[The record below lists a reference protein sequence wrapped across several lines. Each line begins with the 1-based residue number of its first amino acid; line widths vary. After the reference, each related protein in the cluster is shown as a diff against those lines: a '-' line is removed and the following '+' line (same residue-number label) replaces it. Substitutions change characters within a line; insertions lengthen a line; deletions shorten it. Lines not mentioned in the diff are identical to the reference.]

1 MNRTLGLSLLAVA
14 ALAACGSPLVGKL
27 ATKAVGLKSTAA
39 QATPAKDAP
48 EIWLTLANKKVKFA
62 MAKLQTRDGVDI
74 MAAADGTQVFLRDGM
89 LIGSRGFGQDLMSAE
104 APSMATVRSQAGHR
118 RVSFQM
124 DGTDTM
130 QREDF
135 NCTVQALPQ
144 PPDSTIQSLEERCE
158 SPLRVI
164 RNQFTFDNRGSVLKT
179 RQWLTKGIGY
189 SLIEPKVE

>member
-1 MNRTLGLSLLAVA
+1 MIPRFGLCLLVA
-14 ALAACGSPLVGKL
+14 GLLTGCGSPLVGKL
-27 ATKAVGLKSTAA
+27 ATKAVGLKNTSA
-39 QATPAKDAP
+39 QAAPAKDAP
-48 EIWLTLANKKVKFA
+48 AIWLTLSNKNVKFA
-62 MAKLQTRDGVDI
+62 MAKLQSRDGVDI
-74 MAAADGTQVFLRDGM
+74 MAAADGTQVFIRDGM

-104 APSMATVRSQAGHR
+104 APSMATIRNQTGHR
-118 RVSFQM
+118 RVTFQM

-144 PPDSTIQSLEERCE
+144 QPDSTTHSLEERCE

-164 RNQFTFDNRGSVLKT
+164 RNQFIFDDSGTVLKT

-189 SLIEPKVE
+189 SLLEPKTE